1 MNIYR
6 RTRLILRKISARLA
20 ASRRGAAAVEFAIL
34 VPVIAAAV
42 TGVANYG
49 LVTFDKMELANA
61 ARAGAQLAIVNG
73 DNSSAANQTA
83 IKTAVVA
90 SASTGANITTA
101 NVSTTQACQCT
112 DESTITCG
120 DLCTT
125 VDNELSQYYMTV
137 TVTHD
142 FDLLLLPGDLTV
154 TTGWLNR
161 ALGVLGTAGAQAGVT
176 LESATTVSLTGPQP
190 TLAFGT
196 LAGFG
201 MTGSFVP
208 QRSAA
213 FVPMYAADAGPR
225 LEPTSDP

>member
-6 RTRLILRKISARLA
+6 RTRLILRKITARLA

-61 ARAGAQLAIVNG
+61 ARAGAQLAMANG

-90 SASTGANITTA
+90 SISSGANITTA
-101 NVSTTQACQCT
+101 DVTTTQACQCS

-120 DLCTT
+120 DTCT
-125 VDNELSQYYMTV
+125 VDSNLSQYYMTV

-154 TTGWLNR
+154 T
-161 ALGVLGTAGAQAGVT
+161 GTVRVRT
-176 LESATTVSLTGPQP
+176 K
-190 TLAFGT
+190 
-196 LAGFG
+196 
-201 MTGSFVP
+201 
-208 QRSAA
+208 
-213 FVPMYAADAGPR
+213 
-225 LEPTSDP
+225 